1 MVIVSVSARWQHLD
15 SVTIIV
21 VVARPEICR
30 LIVMHEVTVTRM
42 NSMVIRLVIRTDMH
56 RMTRFVT
63 RFVIWLVIWLV
74 IRSVIR
80 LVIMLMI
87 LSSRSLV
94 TWADCRTSYCHCRLG
109 IRLRRLLTNSSIWV
123 RSVPCSLSRL
133 VIS

>member
-1 MVIVSVSARWQHLD
+1 
-15 SVTIIV
+15 
-21 VVARPEICR
+21 
-30 LIVMHEVTVTRM
+30 
-42 NSMVIRLVIRTDMH
+42 MVIRLVIRTDMH

-63 RFVIWLVIWLV
+63 RFVIWLVI
-74 IRSVIR
+74 RSVIR
-80 LVIMLMI
+80 LVIRLMI

-109 IRLRRLLTNSSIWV
+109 IRLRRLLTDSSIWV